1 MILATEWSQ
10 NGLSATVVRRAL
22 ARGQSVRYLVPD
34 AALEEIYAH
43 GLYGAARPPRLRPRP
58 PPRFVILVP
67 PPPVTPPLSPPQA
80 KEEEEEVE
88 TLHRRPQHPTTW

>member
-1 MILATEWSQ
+1 M
-10 NGLSATVVRRAL
+10 
-22 ARGQSVRYLVPD
+22 RYLVPD